1 MMAQPSYA
9 PLSSPVSVIGTQF
22 MTQDQFDITVETNSS
37 GNLVI
42 TDTNHKIML
51 KVKPCDSSFH
61 YQRVLLDA
69 FDKPIVLI
77 REKVMSEHNRWNVFR
92 DESKSKSDLIFS
104 TKTPHMIQSETIL
117 HVFLANKTSSK
128 DVCDFKIKGSWSKRN
143 CTFYMGDT
151 STTIAQDSSKNA
163 KLGKDN
169 FMVTIYPNVDYAF
182 VVTLI
187 SITGSMKRSKT
198 EGQVAGEVIEGVGDI
213 MGIGTLF
220 S

>member
-22 MTQDQFDITVETNSS
+22 MTQDQFDIIVETNSS

-42 TDTNHKIML
+42 TDINHKIML
-51 KVKPCDSSFH
+51 KVKPCDTSFH

-77 REKVMSEHNRWNVFR
+77 REK
-92 DESKSKSDLIFS
+92 
-104 TKTPHMIQSETIL
+104 
-117 HVFLANKTSSK
+117 
-128 DVCDFKIKGSWSKRN
+128 
-143 CTFYMGDT
+143 
-151 STTIAQDSSKNA
+151 DSSKNA

-213 MGIGTLF
+213 MAIGTLF